1 MAAILFITTGTRWFE
16 KIPILFVPWVREKYV
31 HPIRR
36 LLLLLLVWIFS
47 LHLSGV
53 YIFMSGFLLSRS
65 ALPDVSSCTESVSLF
80 FLQWKEKA
88 HMKGGSMVLPL

>member
-1 MAAILFITTGTRWFE
+1 M
-16 KIPILFVPWVREKYV
+16 
-31 HPIRR
+31 IRR
-36 LLLLLLVWIFS
+36 LLLLLVWIFS

-80 FLQWKEKA
+80 FLQWKEKGHVREGKYVTA
-88 HMKGGSMVLPL
+88 TAIIAM